1 MARRPRQYN
10 AKAGWRTIG
19 GQRCYFRSKSEA
31 NAARYLQWLV
41 DRGEVVGWR
50 HEMTTFWFDGIKR
63 GVRSYMP
70 DFYVIPTQATEP
82 SYYVEVKGYL
92 DAKSKTKLKRM
103 AKYHP
108 DVKVELWDAKRMA
121 GLTRT
126 VGPLIQDWEYNQGD
140 TQ

>member
-31 NAARYLQWLV
+31 NAARYLQWLK
-41 DRGEVVGWR
+41 DRGLLDGWQ
-50 HEMTTFWFDGIKR
+50 HEPEPFWFDGIKR
-63 GVRSYMP
+63 GVRSYLP
-70 DFYVIPTQATEP
+70 DFVVYPARMP
-82 SYYVEVKGYL
+82 SRYYVEVKGYL

-108 DVKVELWDAKRMA
+108 DVKLELWDAKRMA

-126 VGPLIQDWEYNQGD
+126 VGPLIEGWE
-140 TQ
+140 

>member
-19 GQRCYFRSKSEA
+19 GQECYFRSKSEA
-31 NAARYLQWLV
+31 NAARYLEFLKE
-41 DRGEVVGWR
+41 RGQIDGWQ
-50 HEMTTFWFDGIKR
+50 HEPKPPFWFKDIQR
-63 GVRSYMP
+63 GVRSYLP
-70 DFYVIPTQATEP
+70 DFIVYPARIQGF
-82 SYYVEVKGYL
+82 YYIEVKGYL

-108 DVKVELWDAKRMA
+108 AVKLELWDAKRMA

-126 VGPLIQDWEYNQGD
+126 VGPLIEGWE
-140 TQ
+140 